1 MVEEQTLF
9 NLQNFTL
16 SSDGGNE
23 QYVDNAGEI
32 KDFCQKI
39 FKTLKANEIGY
50 IRDWDLG
57 LHIFEDSGIDP
68 FKLAQKFGFNSFQE
82 FLRSEHMKEFIEI
95 DNSDGVTTYHYPL
108 SEADKRTAI
117 HREQAASFLELE
129 RNRKIRMRN
138 NTNSSECPN
147 ADRILAKRYKKRF
160 GIEDEWEKLEEE
172 RERLRSSKYAVGRGK
187 KVYVSRSKRLME
199 EQSQQPSTSSSTSGS
214 NLLSGLVSNSGR
226 GRGNS
231 GRGRGNSARSSFDQ
245 NILFSR

>member
-39 FKTLKANEIGY
+39 FKTLKANEIG
-50 IRDWDLG
+50 
-57 LHIFEDSGIDP
+57 EDSGIDP

-95 DNSDGVTTYHYPL
+95 DSSDGVTTYHYPL

-138 NTNSSECPN
+138 DTNSSECPN

-231 GRGRGNSARSSFDQ
+231 KIILEISVEIHGRGRGNSARSSFDQ